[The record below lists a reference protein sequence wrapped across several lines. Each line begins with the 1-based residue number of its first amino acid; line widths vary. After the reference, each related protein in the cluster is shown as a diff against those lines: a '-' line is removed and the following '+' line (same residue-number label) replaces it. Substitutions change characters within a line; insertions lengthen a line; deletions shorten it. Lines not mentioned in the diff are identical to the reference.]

1 MTWWVWG
8 LLGFFGLLA
17 LALAARVKIRFSFDM
32 EDGFSGEARY
42 LFFRYRF
49 PTEEEPEKEAAK
61 QKKEEKKKGEPD
73 KKQSVRD
80 IIKEKGFTGFLNFL
94 SELASIAAGAAKRLL
109 SHFVLKELKIRV
121 ALGAEDAA
129 TTAVLYGTVS
139 GVVYPAAGTLVTAFR
154 CKHYDVQVTPDFNGE
169 KLFAQM
175 LMDGSARLVFLL
187 AAGLYA
193 LLRYVKMVLR
203 QKREEG
209 RQAAMAGEVAG
220 KSQQRN

>member
-1 MTWWVWG
+1 MTWVWI
-8 LLGFFGLLA
+8 LLGFLGLLA
-17 LALAARVKIRFSFDM
+17 LALAARVKIHLSFEM

-42 LFFRYRF
+42 LFFHYRF
-49 PTEEEPEKEAAK
+49 PTEEAPEKEAEK
-61 QKKEEKKKGEPD
+61 KKKEEKKKGKPD

-80 IIKEKGFTGFLNFL
+80 IIKEKGFTGFLSFL

-109 SHFVLKELKIRV
+109 AHFILKELKIRV
-121 ALGAEDAA
+121 VLGAEDAA
-129 TTAVLYGTVS
+129 TTAVLYGTVG

-154 CKHYDVQVTPDFNGE
+154 CKHYDVLITPDFNGE
-169 KLFAQM
+169 KLSAQM
-175 LMDGSARLVFLL
+175 LMDGSVRLVFLI

-209 RQAAMAGEVAG
+209 RQAAMAGEAAG
-220 KSQQRN
+220 KS